1 MWNTWEEAKSHMISG
16 GISRLKGWQSLYI
29 YYDEDDKVFR
39 YSDNGEILEED
50 SSLLSKEWENIEVD
64 EEEESMYDYEWDED
78 EHWYR
83 Y

>member
-1 MWNTWEEAKSHMISG
+1 MWNTWEEAKSHMING

-29 YYDEDDKVFR
+29 YYDEDDNVFR

-50 SSLLSKEWENIEVD
+50 SSLLSKDWENIEV
-64 EEEESMYDYEWDED
+64 EEEEYVPDYEWDED

>member
-1 MWNTWEEAKSHMISG
+1 MWNTWEEAKSHMING

-50 SSLLSKEWENIEVD
+50 SSLLSKDWENIEPD
-64 EEEESMYDYEWDED
+64 EEERTYDYEWDED

>member
-1 MWNTWEEAKSHMISG
+1 MWNTWEEAKSHMING

-39 YSDNGEILEED
+39 YSENGEILEED
-50 SSLLSKEWENIEVD
+50 SSLLSREWENIEV
-64 EEEESMYDYEWDED
+64 EEEEYSPDYEWCED
-78 EHWYR
+78 EYWYR

>member
-1 MWNTWEEAKSHMISG
+1 MWNTWEEAKSHMIKG

-50 SSLLSKEWENIEVD
+50 SSLLSKDWENIEV
-64 EEEESMYDYEWDED
+64 EEEEYVCDYEWDED